1 MTFVL
6 TGGERH
12 EVTALPELLN
22 HGAVKRQGPGRPRHR
37 PKRIVGDK
45 GYSYRSVRRLLR
57 QRGIRSTIPRRSDQ
71 RHGGPFDREIYRQ
84 RNRVE
89 RLFNRLKQY
98 RRIATRYDKLASSYH
113 AMLTIAAILLWL

>member
-12 EVTALPELLN
+12 EVTALPQLLN
-22 HGAVKRQGPGRPRHR
+22 QGAVKREGPGRPRR
-37 PKRIVGDK
+37 RARRIVGDK

-57 QRGIRSTIPRRSDQ
+57 QRGIRATIPRRSDQ
-71 RHGGPFDREIYRQ
+71 HHGGAFDREIYRQ

-98 RRIATRYDKLASSYH
+98 RRIATRYDKLVTSYH
-113 AMLTIAAILLWL
+113 AMLTLAAIMLWI